1 MALYAVSEGVAAALG
16 MQLWTMSRRGE
27 DLSQAGLTAYMFD
40 VIYITWFVHI
50 TTALLSRYFW
60 WTFALIPM
68 YALYLFYAK
77 ILEPFVLRGRRMN
90 RTAVAAPSKQATDST
105 TEPGLS
111 KRQAKLQA
119 RQKRGTRVQM
129 RRG

>member
-27 DLSQAGLTAYMFD
+27 DLSQAGLTAYVSMYHTNKYSYMFD

-60 WTFALIPM
+60 WTFALVRGDEADP
-68 YALYLFYAK
+68 
-77 ILEPFVLRGRRMN
+77 LRS
-90 RTAVAAPSKQATDST
+90 PC
-105 TEPGLS
+105 
-111 KRQAKLQA
+111 
-119 RQKRGTRVQM
+119 M
-129 RRG
+129 RCISFMPRFWSHLCYGVDV